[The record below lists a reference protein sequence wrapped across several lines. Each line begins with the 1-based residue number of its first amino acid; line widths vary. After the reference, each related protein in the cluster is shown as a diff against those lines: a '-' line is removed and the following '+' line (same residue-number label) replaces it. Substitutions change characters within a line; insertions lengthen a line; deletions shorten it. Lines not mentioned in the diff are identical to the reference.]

1 MIGRLHIHVSVIALR
16 FSLQIRPNKT
26 KKNVIESLLLTVR
39 RHVDRERSIWLFADT
54 HWTCCFFSQGLA
66 RKLNSIDGWGGH
78 APNILSGE
86 YPMRNPNMATSHFIW
101 LTVNW
106 FSKNWLTV
114 VIHTCR
120 YGAAILLDLRVG
132 TWLED
137 KEEEEEE
144 EKEEA
149 RCGYIGCC
157 LFVSLCVCVCLY
169 GYRFLR
175 QG

>member
-26 KKNVIESLLLTVR
+26 KKNLIESLLLTVR
-39 RHVDRERSIWLFADT
+39 RHVDRARSIWLFADT
-54 HWTCCFFSQGLA
+54 HRTCCFFSQGLA

-114 VIHTCR
+114 VIHTS
-120 YGAAILLDLRVG
+120 I
-132 TWLED
+132 W
-137 KEEEEEE
+137 
-144 EKEEA
+144 
-149 RCGYIGCC
+149 CC
-157 LFVSLCVCVCLY
+157 DIVRPPSWHLAGGRRRRRRKRRSKVWIYRLLFVCVTVCVCLFV
-169 GYRFLR
+169 RLQISPPR
-175 QG
+175 